1 MQPHTVRYRSMQLRT
16 YQTETINK
24 TANSLRKGKHAPL
37 IVLPTGAGKTV
48 IFSEISKRAVQKNNN
63 VLILVHRRELIK
75 QASQKL
81 ANIQV
86 PHGIIA
92 AGFKP
97 SSHQIQVA
105 SVQTIVRRLKST
117 PFKPTLII
125 IDEAHHS
132 VAGSWKKT
140 LDNWP
145 TAKRI
150 GVTATPCRL
159 SGEGLREMFDDLILG
174 PSVKKLVK
182 AGFLSP
188 HKVFGA
194 PQKINFKKVKMRGG
208 DYATDQLAEEMLKAD
223 ITGDAVK
230 QYQKHANNLPA
241 IAFCV
246 NVEHAE
252 SVKTKFNNSG
262 IAADIITGSM
272 NTDDR
277 DQVIN
282 GLSTGKIQV
291 LVSIEVVS
299 EGFDLPAVSCAI
311 LLRKTAS
318 LGLYLQQVG
327 RILRPQENKTAIVL
341 DHVGNT
347 ITHGFIDDPKNW
359 SLDAPKKSRKN
370 QEKAPAVQTCKQCFA
385 TYSPQPTCPECGYF
399 APVNTRVITEQEGE
413 LIELKRTEVRLRQAE
428 KDQAKMLIR
437 KARSLE
443 ELKAVAKRLGYKQ
456 GWAFKMY
463 HTRQNKG
470 KTRSI
475 TTDQLGWI

>member
-1 MQPHTVRYRSMQLRT
+1 MELRE
-16 YQTETINK
+16 YQVKTISK
-24 TANSLRKGKHAPL
+24 TANSLRQGNQAPL

-81 ANIQV
+81 ANIKV

-97 SSHQIQVA
+97 SPHQIQVA
-105 SVQTIVRRLKST
+105 SVQTIVRRLNST
-117 PFKPTLII
+117 SFKPALII

-132 VAGSWKKT
+132 VAGSWKKV
-140 LDNWP
+140 LDHFPN
-145 TAKRI
+145 AKRI

-174 PSVKKLVK
+174 PTVKKLVK

-230 QYQKHANNLPA
+230 QYQKHANGLPA

-252 SVKTKFNNSG
+252 SVKAKFNNSG
-262 IAADIITGSM
+262 IKADIITGSM

-299 EGFDLPAVSCAI
+299 EGFDLPAVSTAI

-341 DHVGNT
+341 DL
-347 ITHGFIDDPKNW
+347 
-359 SLDAPKKSRKN
+359 SL
-370 QEKAPAVQTCKQCFA
+370 
-385 TYSPQPTCPECGYF
+385 
-399 APVNTRVITEQEGE
+399 IH
-413 LIELKRTEVRLRQAE
+413 I
-428 KDQAKMLIR
+428 
-437 KARSLE
+437 
-443 ELKAVAKRLGYKQ
+443 
-456 GWAFKMY
+456 
-463 HTRQNKG
+463 
-470 KTRSI
+470 
-475 TTDQLGWI
+475 

>member
-1 MQPHTVRYRSMQLRT
+1 MELRE
-16 YQTETINK
+16 YQVKTISK
-24 TANSLRKGKHAPL
+24 TANSLRKGKQSPL
-37 IVLPTGAGKTV
+37 LVLPTGAGKTV

-75 QASQKL
+75 QASKKL
-81 ANIQV
+81 ADIKV

-97 SSHQIQVA
+97 STHQIQVA

-117 PFKPTLII
+117 SFKPALII

-132 VAGSWKKT
+132 VAGSWKKV
-140 LDNWP
+140 LDHFSN
-145 TAKRI
+145 AKRI

-174 PSVKKLVK
+174 PTVKKLVK

-299 EGFDLPAVSCAI
+299 EGFDLSSVSCAI

-327 RILRPQENKTAIVL
+327 RVLRPQENKTAIVL

-399 APVNTRVITEQEGE
+399 APIKTREITEQEGE

-428 KDQAKMLIR
+428 KDQAKILIR
-437 KARSLE
+437 NAKSLA
-443 ELKAVAKRLGYKQ
+443 ELQSVAKRLGYKR

>member
-1 MQPHTVRYRSMQLRT
+1 MQLRK
-16 YQTETINK
+16 YQTDTISK
-24 TANSLRKGKHAPL
+24 TADSFRQRKIAPL

-48 IFSEISKRAVQKNNN
+48 IFSEIAKRAVQKNNN

-75 QASQKL
+75 QASKKL
-81 ANIQV
+81 ADIQV

-97 SSHQIQVA
+97 SSHPIQVA
-105 SVQTIVRRLKST
+105 SVQTIVRRLHKINYI
-117 PFKPTLII
+117 PALII

-132 VAGSWKKT
+132 VAGSWKKI
-140 LDNWP
+140 LDHFP
-145 TAKRI
+145 KAKRI

-159 SGEGLREMFDDLILG
+159 SGEGLRVMFDDLILG
-174 PSVKKLVK
+174 PSVKELVE

-194 PQKINFKKVKMRGG
+194 PQKINFNKIKMRGG
-208 DYATDQLAEEMLKAD
+208 DYATDQLAEEMIKAD
-223 ITGDAVK
+223 ITGDAVQ
-230 QYQKHANNLPA
+230 QYKKHANGLPA

-246 NVEHAE
+246 NVSHAGI
-252 SVKTKFNNSG
+252 VKAKFNNSG
-262 IAADIITGSM
+262 IKADIITGDM
-272 NTDDR
+272 DTDDR

-282 GLSTGKIQV
+282 GLSSGKIQV

-299 EGFDLPAVSCAI
+299 EGFDLPSVSCAI

-347 ITHGFIDDPKNW
+347 ITHGFIDDPKDW
-359 SLDAPKKSRKN
+359 SLDSKKRSKRN

-385 TYSPQPTCPECGYF
+385 TYSPQQTCPECGYA
-399 APVNTRVITEQEGE
+399 APIKTRQITEQEGD
-413 LIELKRTEVRLRQAE
+413 LVELKRTEVRLRQAE

-443 ELKAVAKRLGYKQ
+443 ELKAVARRLGYKQ

-470 KTRSI
+470 KTKPISS
-475 TTDQLGWI
+475 DQLGWI

>member
-1 MQPHTVRYRSMQLRT
+1 MELRK
-16 YQTETINK
+16 YQVKAINK
-24 TANSLRKGKHAPL
+24 TAISLRQGNQAPL

-48 IFSEISKRAVQKNNN
+48 IFSEIAKRAVLKNNN

-81 ANIQV
+81 ANINI

-97 SSHQIQVA
+97 SNHQIQVA

-117 PFKPTLII
+117 SFQPALII

-132 VAGSWKKT
+132 VAGSWKKV
-140 LDNWP
+140 LDHFSK
-145 TAKRI
+145 AKRI

-159 SGEGLREMFDDLILG
+159 SGEGLREMFDDLIIG
-174 PSVKKLVK
+174 PTVKNLVH

-230 QYQKHANNLPA
+230 QYKKHANGLPA

-252 SVKTKFNNSG
+252 SVKANFNNSG
-262 IAADIITGSM
+262 ISADIITGSM

-282 GLSTGKIQV
+282 GLSTGKTQV
-291 LVSIEVVS
+291 LVSIEVIS
-299 EGFDLPAVSCAI
+299 EGFDLPQVSCAI

-347 ITHGFIDDPKNW
+347 ITHGFIDDQRYW
-359 SLDAPKKSRKN
+359 SLDAKKKSKKN
-370 QEKAPAVQTCKQCFA
+370 QEKAPAVQTCKKCFA
-385 TYSPQPTCPECGYF
+385 TFKPQSTCPECGYF
-399 APVNTRVITEQEGE
+399 APIKTREITAQEGE
-413 LIELKRTEVRLRQAE
+413 LIELKREQVRIRQAE
-428 KDQAKMLIR
+428 KAQAKVLIR
-437 KARSLE
+437 NARSLG
-443 ELKAVAKRLGYKQ
+443 ELKAVAKRLGYKE
-456 GWAFKMY
+456 GWAYQMNSVRRF
-463 HTRQNKG
+463 R
-470 KTRSI
+470 KTRNISA
-475 TTDQLGWI
+475 DQLGWI

>member
-1 MQPHTVRYRSMQLRT
+1 MQLRK
-16 YQTETINK
+16 YQIKTIKK
-24 TANSLRKGKHAPL
+24 TADSLRNKKQAPL

-48 IFSEISKRAVQKNNN
+48 IFSEIAKRAVLKNNN

-75 QASQKL
+75 QASKKL
-81 ANIQV
+81 ADIQV

-97 SSHQIQVA
+97 SDVPIQVA
-105 SVQTIVRRLKST
+105 SVQTIVRRLSST
-117 PFKPTLII
+117 SFKPALII

-132 VAGSWKKT
+132 VAGSWKKI
-140 LDNWP
+140 LDHWP
-145 TAKRI
+145 NAKRI

-159 SGEGLREMFDDLILG
+159 SGEGLRVMFDDLILG
-174 PSVKKLVK
+174 PTVKNLVH

-194 PQKINFKKVKMRGG
+194 PQKINFNKIKMRGG
-208 DYATDQLAEEMLKAD
+208 DYAKDELAQEIIKAD

-230 QYQKHANNLPA
+230 QYKKHANGLPA

-246 NVEHAE
+246 NVAHAE
-252 SVKTKFNNSG
+252 IVKAKFNNSG
-262 IAADIITGSM
+262 INADIITGDM
-272 NTDDR
+272 DTDDR

-291 LVSIEVVS
+291 LVSIEVIS
-299 EGFDLPAVSCAI
+299 EGFDLPAVSTAI

-327 RILRPQENKTAIVL
+327 RVLRPQKNKTAIVL

-359 SLDAPKKSRKN
+359 SLDAPKKSKKN
-370 QEKAPAVQTCKQCFA
+370 LEKAPAVQTCKQCFA
-385 TYSPQPTCPECGYF
+385 TFKPQPTCPECGF
-399 APVNTRVITEQEGE
+399 TTPIKKREITQKEGE
-413 LIELKRTEVRLRQAE
+413 LIELKREQVRIRQAE
-428 KDQAKMLIR
+428 KSQAKLLIR

-443 ELKAVAKRLGYKQ
+443 ELKTVAKILGYKE
-456 GWAFKMY
+456 GWAYQMNSVRRYRK
-463 HTRQNKG
+463 NKNI
-470 KTRSI
+470 SA
-475 TTDQLGWI
+475 DQLGWI

>member
-1 MQPHTVRYRSMQLRT
+1 MQLRT
-16 YQTETINK
+16 YQTDTISK
-24 TANSLRKGKHAPL
+24 TADSLRKGKQAPL

-48 IFSEISKRAVQKNNN
+48 IFSEIAKRAVQKNNN

-75 QASQKL
+75 QASKKL
-81 ANIQV
+81 ADIKV
-86 PHGIIA
+86 SHGIIA

-97 SSHQIQVA
+97 SSHPIQVA

-117 PFKPTLII
+117 SFKPALII

-132 VAGSWKKT
+132 VAGSWKKI
-140 LDNWP
+140 LDHFP
-145 TAKRI
+145 QAKRI

-159 SGEGLREMFDDLILG
+159 SGQGLRVMFDDLILG
-174 PSVKKLVK
+174 PSVKALVN

-194 PQKINFKKVKMRGG
+194 PQKINFNKIKMRGG
-208 DYATDQLAEEMLKAD
+208 DYATDQLAEEMIKAD
-223 ITGDAVK
+223 ITGDAVQ
-230 QYQKHANNLPA
+230 QYKKHANGLPA

-246 NVEHAE
+246 NVAHAE
-252 SVKTKFNNSG
+252 IVKSKFNNSG
-262 IAADIITGSM
+262 IKADIITGDM
-272 NTDDR
+272 DTNDR

-291 LVSIEVVS
+291 LVSIEVIS

-359 SLDAPKKSRKN
+359 SLDAPKRSKKN

-385 TYSPQPTCPECGYF
+385 TFKPQPTCPECGYA
-399 APVNTRVITEQEGE
+399 APTKTREITEQEGE

-463 HTRQNKG
+463 HTRKNKG

>member
-1 MQPHTVRYRSMQLRT
+1 MQLRK
-16 YQTETINK
+16 YQVDTISK
-24 TANSLRKGKHAPL
+24 TADSIRNKKKAPL
-37 IVLPTGAGKTV
+37 VVLPTGAGKTV
-48 IFSEISKRAVQKNNN
+48 IFSEIAKRAVQKNNN

-75 QASQKL
+75 QASKKL
-81 ANIQV
+81 ADIKV

-92 AGFKP
+92 AGFKS
-97 SSHQIQVA
+97 SSHPIQVA
-105 SVQTIVRRLKST
+105 SVQTIVRRLHKINW
-117 PFKPTLII
+117 KPALII

-132 VAGSWKKT
+132 VAGSWKKI
-140 LDNWP
+140 LDYFP
-145 TAKRI
+145 QAKRI

-159 SGEGLREMFDDLILG
+159 SGEGLRVMFDDLILG
-174 PSVKKLVK
+174 PSVKELVE

-194 PQKINFKKVKMRGG
+194 PQKINFNKIKMRGG
-208 DYATDQLAEEMLKAD
+208 DYATDQLAEEMIKAD
-223 ITGDAVK
+223 ITGDAVQ
-230 QYQKHANNLPA
+230 QYKKHANGLPA

-246 NVEHAE
+246 NVTHAE
-252 SVKTKFNNSG
+252 IVKSKFNNSG
-262 IAADIITGSM
+262 IKADIITGEM
-272 NTDDR
+272 DTDDR

-282 GLSTGKIQV
+282 GLSSGKIQV
-291 LVSIEVVS
+291 LVSIEVIS

-347 ITHGFIDDPKNW
+347 ITHGFIDDPKDW
-359 SLDAPKKSRKN
+359 SLDAPKRSKKN

-385 TYSPQPTCPECGYF
+385 TFTPQPTCPECGYV
-399 APVNTRVITEQEGE
+399 APIKTRQITEQEGD
-413 LIELKRTEVRLRQAE
+413 LVELKRTEVRLRQAE

-443 ELKAVAKRLGYKQ
+443 ELKAVAKRLGYKE

-463 HTRQNKG
+463 HTRQNFK
-470 KTRSI
+470 KTNYRKSI

>member
-1 MQPHTVRYRSMQLRT
+1 MELRE
-16 YQTETINK
+16 YQVKTINK
-24 TANSLRKGKHAPL
+24 TANSLRQGNQAPL

-81 ANIQV
+81 ANIKV

-97 SSHQIQVA
+97 SNHQIQVA
-105 SVQTIVRRLKST
+105 SVQTIVRRLNST
-117 PFKPTLII
+117 SFKPALII

-132 VAGSWKKT
+132 VAGSWKKV
-140 LDNWP
+140 LDHFPN
-145 TAKRI
+145 AKRI

-174 PSVKKLVK
+174 PTVKKLVK

-194 PQKINFKKVKMRGG
+194 PQKINFKKIKMRGG

-230 QYQKHANNLPA
+230 QYKKHANGLPA

-246 NVEHAE
+246 NVSHAE
-252 SVKTKFNNSG
+252 IVKAKFNNSG
-262 IAADIITGSM
+262 IKADIITGDM
-272 NTDDR
+272 DTNDR

-282 GLSTGKIQV
+282 GLSKGKIQV
-291 LVSIEVVS
+291 LVSIEVIS

-347 ITHGFIDDPKNW
+347 ITHGFIDDLQNW
-359 SLDAPKKSRKN
+359 SLDAPKKSKKN

-385 TYSPQPTCPECGYF
+385 TYKPQKICPECGYV
-399 APVNTRVITEQEGE
+399 APIKKREITQKEGE
-413 LIELKRTEVRLRQAE
+413 LIELKREQVRIRQAE
-428 KDQAKMLIR
+428 KAQAKLLVR

-443 ELKAVAKRLGYKQ
+443 ELKAVAKRLGYKE
-456 GWAFKMY
+456 GWAYQMNSVRRYRK
-463 HTRQNKG
+463 NKNI
-470 KTRSI
+470 SA
-475 TTDQLGWI
+475 DQLGWI

>member
-1 MQPHTVRYRSMQLRT
+1 MQLRK
-16 YQTETINK
+16 YQTDTISK
-24 TANSLRKGKHAPL
+24 TANSFRHAKKAPL
-37 IVLPTGAGKTV
+37 VVLPTGAGKTV
-48 IFSEISKRAVQKNNN
+48 IFSEIAKRAVQKNNN

-75 QASQKL
+75 QASKKL
-81 ANIQV
+81 ADIKV

-97 SSHQIQVA
+97 SSHPIQVA
-105 SVQTIVRRLKST
+105 SVQTIVRRLQKLDW
-117 PFKPTLII
+117 KPALII

-132 VAGSWKKT
+132 VAGSWKKI
-140 LDNWP
+140 LDHFP
-145 TAKRI
+145 QAKRI

-159 SGEGLREMFDDLILG
+159 SGEGLRVMFDDLILG
-174 PSVKKLVK
+174 PSVKELVQ

-194 PQKINFKKVKMRGG
+194 PQKINFNKIKMRGG
-208 DYATDQLAEEMLKAD
+208 DYATDQLAEEMIKAD
-223 ITGDAVK
+223 ITGDAVQ
-230 QYQKHANNLPA
+230 QYKKHANGLPA

-246 NVEHAE
+246 NVSHAE
-252 SVKTKFNNSG
+252 IVKSKFNNSG
-262 IAADIITGSM
+262 IKADIITGDM
-272 NTDDR
+272 DTDDR

-282 GLSTGKIQV
+282 DLSSGKIQV
-291 LVSIEVVS
+291 LVSIEVIS
-299 EGFDLPAVSCAI
+299 EGFDLPGIFVAI
-311 LLRKTAS
+311 MLRKTAS

-347 ITHGFIDDPKNW
+347 ITHGFIDDPKDW
-359 SLDAPKKSRKN
+359 SLDAPKKSKKN

-385 TYSPQPTCPECGYF
+385 TYSPQPTCPECGYA
-399 APVNTRVITEQEGE
+399 APIKTRQITEQEGD
-413 LIELKRTEVRLRQAE
+413 LVELKRTEVRLRQAE

-443 ELKAVAKRLGYKQ
+443 ELKAVAKRLGYKE

-463 HTRQNKG
+463 HTRQNFK
-470 KTRSI
+470 KTNYRKSI

>member
-1 MQPHTVRYRSMQLRT
+1 MELRE
-16 YQTETINK
+16 YQVKTISK
-24 TANSLRKGKHAPL
+24 TANSLRKGKQSPL
-37 IVLPTGAGKTV
+37 LVLPTGAGKTV

-75 QASQKL
+75 QASKKL
-81 ANIQV
+81 ADIKV

-97 SSHQIQVA
+97 STHQIQVA

-117 PFKPTLII
+117 SFKPALII

-132 VAGSWKKT
+132 VAGSWKKV
-140 LDNWP
+140 LDHFPN
-145 TAKRI
+145 AKRI

-174 PSVKKLVK
+174 PTVKKLVK

-299 EGFDLPAVSCAI
+299 EGFDLSSVSCAI

-327 RILRPQENKTAIVL
+327 RVLRPQENKTAIVL

-399 APVNTRVITEQEGE
+399 APIKTREITEQEGE

-428 KDQAKMLIR
+428 KDQAKILIR
-437 KARSLE
+437 NAKSLA
-443 ELKAVAKRLGYKQ
+443 ELQSVAKRLGYKR

>member
-1 MQPHTVRYRSMQLRT
+1 MELRE
-16 YQTETINK
+16 YQVKTINK
-24 TANSLRKGKHAPL
+24 TANSLRQGNQAPL

-81 ANIQV
+81 ANIKV

-97 SSHQIQVA
+97 SNHQIQVA
-105 SVQTIVRRLKST
+105 SVQTIVRRLNST
-117 PFKPTLII
+117 SFKPALII

-132 VAGSWKKT
+132 VAGSWKKV
-140 LDNWP
+140 LDHFPN
-145 TAKRI
+145 AKRI

-174 PSVKKLVK
+174 PTVKKLVK

-194 PQKINFKKVKMRGG
+194 PQKINFKKIKMRGG

-230 QYQKHANNLPA
+230 QYQKHANGLPA

-252 SVKTKFNNSG
+252 SVKAKFNNSG
-262 IAADIITGSM
+262 IKADIITGSM

-299 EGFDLPAVSCAI
+299 EGFDLPAVSTAI

-347 ITHGFIDDPKNW
+347 ITHGFIDDLQNW

-399 APVNTRVITEQEGE
+399 APIKTREITEQEGE

-428 KDQAKMLIR
+428 KDQAKILIR
-437 KARSLE
+437 NAKSLA
-443 ELKAVAKRLGYKQ
+443 ELQSVAKRLGYKR

-463 HTRQNKG
+463 HSRQNKG

>member
-1 MQPHTVRYRSMQLRT
+1 MEIRE
-16 YQTETINK
+16 YQVKTISK
-24 TANSLRKGKHAPL
+24 TANSLRKGKQSPL
-37 IVLPTGAGKTV
+37 LVLPTGAGKTV

-75 QASQKL
+75 QASKKL
-81 ANIQV
+81 ADIKV

-97 SSHQIQVA
+97 STHQIQVA

-117 PFKPTLII
+117 SFKPALII

-132 VAGSWKKT
+132 VAGSWKKV
-140 LDNWP
+140 LDHFSN
-145 TAKRI
+145 AKRI

-174 PSVKKLVK
+174 PTVKKLVK

-223 ITGDAVK
+223 ITGDAVN
-230 QYQKHANNLPA
+230 QYQQHANNLPA

-299 EGFDLPAVSCAI
+299 EGFDLSSVSCAI

-327 RILRPQENKTAIVL
+327 RVLRPQENKTAIVL

-399 APVNTRVITEQEGE
+399 APIKTREITEQEGE

-428 KDQAKMLIR
+428 KDQAKILIR
-437 KARSLE
+437 NAKSLA
-443 ELKAVAKRLGYKQ
+443 ELQSVAKRLGYKR

>member
-1 MQPHTVRYRSMQLRT
+1 MQLRE
-16 YQTETINK
+16 YQTDTITK
-24 TANSLRKGKHAPL
+24 TANSLRKGKQSPL

-48 IFSEISKRAVQKNNN
+48 IFSEISKRAVLKNNN

-81 ANIQV
+81 ANIKV

-97 SSHQIQVA
+97 STHQIQVA

-327 RILRPQENKTAIVL
+327 RILRPQKNKTAIVL

-359 SLDAPKKSRKN
+359 SLDAPKKSKKN

-385 TYSPQPTCPECGYF
+385 TYSPQPTCPECGYT
-399 APVNTRVITEQEGE
+399 APINTREITEQEGE

-463 HTRQNKG
+463 HTRQNK
-470 KTRSI
+470 KSRNL

>member
-1 MQPHTVRYRSMQLRT
+1 MQLRK
-16 YQTETINK
+16 YQTDTISK
-24 TANSLRKGKHAPL
+24 TADSLRQGNQAPL

-48 IFSEISKRAVQKNNN
+48 IFSEIAKRAVLKNNN

-81 ANIQV
+81 ANIKV

-97 SSHQIQVA
+97 SNHQIQVA

-117 PFKPTLII
+117 SFKPVLII

-140 LDNWP
+140 LENWP
-145 TAKRI
+145 MAKRI

-194 PQKINFKKVKMRGG
+194 PQKINFKKIKMRGG

-318 LGLYLQQVG
+318 FGLYLQQVG
-327 RILRPQENKTAIVL
+327 RVLRPQENKTAIVL

-399 APVNTRVITEQEGE
+399 APIKTREITEQEGE

-428 KDQAKMLIR
+428 KDQAKILIR
-437 KARSLE
+437 NAKSLA
-443 ELKAVAKRLGYKQ
+443 ELQSVAKRLGYKR

-463 HTRQNKG
+463 RTRQNKG
-470 KTRSI
+470 KSRSI

>member
-1 MQPHTVRYRSMQLRT
+1 MQPYAVKYRSMKLRT
-16 YQTETINK
+16 YQTDTISK
-24 TANSLRKGKHAPL
+24 TADSFRQRKIAPL

-48 IFSEISKRAVQKNNN
+48 IFSEIAKRAVQKNNN

-75 QASQKL
+75 QASKKL
-81 ANIQV
+81 ADIQV

-92 AGFKP
+92 AGFKS
-97 SSHQIQVA
+97 SSHPIQVA

-117 PFKPTLII
+117 SFKPALII

-132 VAGSWKKT
+132 VAGSWKKI
-140 LDNWP
+140 LDHFP
-145 TAKRI
+145 QAKRI

-159 SGEGLREMFDDLILG
+159 SGQGLRVMFDDLILG
-174 PSVKKLVK
+174 PSVKALVN

-194 PQKINFKKVKMRGG
+194 PQKINFNKIKMRGG
-208 DYATDQLAEEMLKAD
+208 DSATDQLAEEMIKAD
-223 ITGDAVK
+223 ITGDAVQ
-230 QYQKHANNLPA
+230 QYKKHANGLPA

-246 NVEHAE
+246 NVAHAE
-252 SVKTKFNNSG
+252 IVKAKFNDSG
-262 IAADIITGSM
+262 IKADIITGDM
-272 NTDDR
+272 DTNDR

-291 LVSIEVVS
+291 LVSIEVIS
-299 EGFDLPAVSCAI
+299 EGFDLPAVSTAI

-347 ITHGFIDDPKNW
+347 ITHGFIDDPKDW
-359 SLDAPKKSRKN
+359 SLDSPKKSKKN

-385 TYSPQPTCPECGYF
+385 TFKPQPTCPECGYF
-399 APVNTRVITEQEGE
+399 APIKTRQITEEEGE

-443 ELKAVAKRLGYKQ
+443 ELKAVARRLGYKP

-463 HTRQNKG
+463 HTRQNK
-470 KTRSI
+470 KSRSL

>member
-1 MQPHTVRYRSMQLRT
+1 MQLRK
-16 YQTETINK
+16 YQIKAIKRTADSFRNGNK
-24 TANSLRKGKHAPL
+24 APL
-37 IVLPTGAGKTV
+37 LTLPTGAGKTV
-48 IFSEISKRAVQKNNN
+48 IFSEIAKRAVLKNNN

-75 QASQKL
+75 QASKKL
-81 ANIQV
+81 AEIQV

-97 SSHQIQVA
+97 SNEPIQVA
-105 SVQTIVRRLKST
+105 SVQTIVRRLSST
-117 PFKPTLII
+117 SFKPALII

-132 VAGSWKKT
+132 VAGSWKKI
-140 LDNWP
+140 LDHWP
-145 TAKRI
+145 KAKRI

-159 SGEGLREMFDDLILG
+159 SGEGLRVMFDDLILG
-174 PSVKKLVK
+174 PTVKNLVH

-194 PQKINFKKVKMRGG
+194 PQKINFNKIKMRGG
-208 DYATDQLAEEMLKAD
+208 DYAKDELAQEIIKAD

-230 QYQKHANNLPA
+230 QYKKHANGLPA

-246 NVEHAE
+246 NVAHAE
-252 SVKTKFNNSG
+252 IVKAKFNNSG
-262 IAADIITGSM
+262 INADIITGDM
-272 NTDDR
+272 DTDDR

-299 EGFDLPAVSCAI
+299 EGFDLPSVSTAI

-347 ITHGFIDDPKNW
+347 ITHGFIDDQRYW
-359 SLDAPKKSRKN
+359 SLDAKKKSKKN
-370 QEKAPAVQTCKQCFA
+370 QEKAPAVLTCKQCFA
-385 TYSPQPTCPECGYF
+385 TFKPQPTCPECGY
-399 APVNTRVITEQEGE
+399 ANSIKIREITEQEGE

-428 KDQAKMLIR
+428 KEQAKILIR
-437 KARSLE
+437 NAKSLG
-443 ELKAVAKRLGYKQ
+443 ELKAVARRLGYNV

-463 HTRQNKG
+463 HARRKTG

>member
-1 MQPHTVRYRSMQLRT
+1 MELRE
-16 YQTETINK
+16 YQVKTINK
-24 TANSLRKGKHAPL
+24 TANSLRQGNQAPL

-75 QASQKL
+75 QASKKL
-81 ANIQV
+81 ADIKV

-97 SSHQIQVA
+97 STHQIQVA

-117 PFKPTLII
+117 SFKPALII

-132 VAGSWKKT
+132 VAGSWKKV
-140 LDNWP
+140 LDHFSN
-145 TAKRI
+145 AKRI

-174 PSVKKLVK
+174 PTVKKLVK

-194 PQKINFKKVKMRGG
+194 PQKINFKKIKMRGG

-230 QYQKHANNLPA
+230 QYQKHANGLPA

-252 SVKTKFNNSG
+252 SVKAKFNNSG
-262 IAADIITGSM
+262 IKADIITGSM

-299 EGFDLPAVSCAI
+299 EGFDLPAVSTAI

-399 APVNTRVITEQEGE
+399 APIKTREITEQEGE

-428 KDQAKMLIR
+428 KDQAKILIR
-437 KARSLE
+437 NAKSLA
-443 ELKAVAKRLGYKQ
+443 ELQSVAKRLGYKR

>member
-1 MQPHTVRYRSMQLRT
+1 MQLRK
-16 YQTETINK
+16 YQTDTITK
-24 TANSLRKGKHAPL
+24 TANSFRHGKLAPL

-81 ANIQV
+81 ANIKV

-92 AGFKP
+92 AGFKT
-97 SSHQIQVA
+97 SNHQIQVA
-105 SVQTIVRRLKST
+105 SVQTIVRRLRST
-117 PFKPTLII
+117 SFKPALII

-132 VAGSWKKT
+132 VAGSWKKV
-140 LDNWP
+140 LDHFPN
-145 TAKRI
+145 AKRI

-174 PSVKKLVK
+174 PTVKKLVK

-194 PQKINFKKVKMRGG
+194 PQKINFKKIKMRGG

-223 ITGDAVK
+223 ITGDAVT
-230 QYQKHANNLPA
+230 QYKKHANGLSA

-246 NVEHAE
+246 NIEHAE
-252 SVKTKFNNSG
+252 SVKAKFNNSG
-262 IAADIITGSM
+262 ISADIITGSM

-282 GLSTGKIQV
+282 GLSTGKTQV

-299 EGFDLPAVSCAI
+299 EGFDLPSVSCAI

-347 ITHGFIDDPKNW
+347 ITHGFIDDPRNW
-359 SLDAPKKSRKN
+359 SLDTPKKSKKN

-385 TYSPQPTCPECGYF
+385 TYSPQPACPECGYF
-399 APVNTRVITEQEGE
+399 APIKTREITEQEGE

-443 ELKAVAKRLGYKQ
+443 ELKAVARRLGYKQ

>member
-1 MQPHTVRYRSMQLRT
+1 MELRE
-16 YQTETINK
+16 YQVKTINK
-24 TANSLRKGKHAPL
+24 TANSLRQGNQAPL

-81 ANIQV
+81 ANIKV

-97 SSHQIQVA
+97 SNHQIQVA
-105 SVQTIVRRLKST
+105 SVQTIVRRLKSISFQ
-117 PFKPTLII
+117 PALII

-132 VAGSWKKT
+132 VAGSWKKV
-140 LDNWP
+140 LDHFPN
-145 TAKRI
+145 AKRI

-174 PSVKKLVK
+174 PTVKKLVK

-194 PQKINFKKVKMRGG
+194 PQKINFKKIKMRGG

-230 QYQKHANNLPA
+230 QYQKHANGLPA

-252 SVKTKFNNSG
+252 SVKAKFNNSG
-262 IAADIITGSM
+262 IKADIITGSM

-299 EGFDLPAVSCAI
+299 EGFDLPAVSTAI

-359 SLDAPKKSRKN
+359 SLDAPKKSKKN
-370 QEKAPAVQTCKQCFA
+370 QEKAPAVQTCKKCFA
-385 TYSPQPTCPECGYF
+385 TYSPQPACPECGYF
-399 APVNTRVITEQEGE
+399 APIKTREITEQEGE

-428 KDQAKMLIR
+428 KDQAKILIR
-437 KARSLE
+437 NAKSLA
-443 ELKAVAKRLGYKQ
+443 ELQSVAKRLGYKR
-456 GWAFKMY
+456 GWAFKIY
-463 HTRQNKG
+463 HSRQNKG